1 MIMLSTRKWQAASA
15 TYNIELEPCVS
26 TSIAQTLLCI
36 FVLWRIPARGI
47 KSYGIYPEWREVGDM
62 QWHMSVSSH
71 FLTFVPVPLVPP
83 NYSFA
88 PVNFRLYQTISTH
101 TKMHPRNFQVTIP
114 HYEQNTKQC
123 SSA

>member
-1 MIMLSTRKWQAASA
+1 MISTRKWQVASA
-15 TYNIELEPCVS
+15 TCNIELEPRVS

-47 KSYGIYPEWREVGDM
+47 KSYGIYPEWRELVDM
-62 QWHMSVSSH
+62 QWYISISSH

-83 NYSFA
+83 HYSFA
-88 PVNFRLYQTISTH
+88 PG
-101 TKMHPRNFQVTIP
+101 NFQVTFP
-114 HYEQNTKQC
+114 HYEQNTKQF